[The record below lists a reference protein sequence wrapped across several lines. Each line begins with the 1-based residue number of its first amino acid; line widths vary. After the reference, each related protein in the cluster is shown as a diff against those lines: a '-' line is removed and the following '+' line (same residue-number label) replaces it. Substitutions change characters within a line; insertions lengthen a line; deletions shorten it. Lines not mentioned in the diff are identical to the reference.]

1 MPEPLTFIDLMQRA
15 RELSGKYENVVI
27 ARVNDHVV
35 RMSLMTEPYFWH
47 YHPNSDETFIGV
59 EGIVIL
65 ELVNQRVELG
75 PGQTFTVPKG
85 TKHRT
90 APAGVRSIN
99 LTIEKAEMETVMPRR
114 EMAGTPREQG
124 YKMPAEWE
132 RHAATWVA
140 WPLIWAARKV
150 WWGS

>member
-99 LTIEKAEMETVMPRR
+99 LTIENAEMETL
-114 EMAGTPREQG
+114 T
-124 YKMPAEWE
+124 
-132 RHAATWVA
+132 
-140 WPLIWAARKV
+140 
-150 WWGS
+150 